1 MSSGGDERAR
11 LLVVRFPD
19 GSKEFRYPE
28 TLPEEGGVIWHD
40 GERYRIVTITVDGDQ
55 ASMIVEADSEI
66 GDLLQSEEGGVRLEP
81 LMRYASAAD
90 RLTAA

>member
-28 TLPEEGGVIWHD
+28 KLP
-40 GERYRIVTITVDGDQ
+40 
-55 ASMIVEADSEI
+55 
-66 GDLLQSEEGGVRLEP
+66 EEGGVRLEP
-81 LMRYASAAD
+81 IMR
-90 RLTAA
+90 

>member
-1 MSSGGDERAR
+1 MSSGGNESAR

-40 GERYRIVTITVDGDQ
+40 GERYRVVNITVDDDQ
-55 ASMIVEADSEI
+55 ASMIVEADSGI

-81 LMRYASAAD
+81 LMR
-90 RLTAA
+90 